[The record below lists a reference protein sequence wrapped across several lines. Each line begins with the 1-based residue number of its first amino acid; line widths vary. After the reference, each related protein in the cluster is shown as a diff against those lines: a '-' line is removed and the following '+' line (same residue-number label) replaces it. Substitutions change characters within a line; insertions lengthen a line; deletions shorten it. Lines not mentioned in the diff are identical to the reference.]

1 VQASRLVIDLSPLRS
16 STPFRL
22 VFAARVVSLLGIALT
37 TVGVPWQ
44 VFDMTRSSLQVSV
57 AAAVVGTTT
66 FAGTLAGG
74 VIADRFDRRTVILLS
89 RGGAT
94 LVFAALALNALLPAP
109 QLWLIYL
116 CVGLN
121 GATAVSQSALMAVTP
136 AIVAREQLAAAGAL
150 VALSTQI
157 GAVVGP
163 SLAGLLIAGPGLA
176 VNFALCALGS
186 FVTTALLWFLPSLP
200 PQGAPTT
207 HPLQSISEGASF
219 VARHPVVRGVLL
231 IDVAAMVFAL
241 PYVLFPQLAIEV
253 FAAGPQAA
261 GLLYTAPAVGAMV
274 AALTSGWTTHV
285 HHSGRVLVASVLAYG
300 AAIAGVGFAGSLPV
314 ALALLAVAGACDM
327 VSEVLRRALLAH
339 CTPDHLQARV
349 SGVWLAQATVGP
361 SAGGVEAG
369 VAARLLGPGPAI
381 ATGGAVCVVATAA
394 LATSL
399 PPLRR
404 VSLRADEWAAHPPE
418 PAPGVPERSPLE
430 PEADIEI
437 EAGVEGTA
445 DDPVEGAL
453 AGADADGERG
463 DGPDEATGR

>member
-1 VQASRLVIDLSPLRS
+1 MQASRLMIDLSPLRT
-16 STPFRL
+16 STAFRL
-22 VFAARVVSLLGIALT
+22 VFSARVVSLLGIALT

-74 VIADRFDRRTVILLS
+74 VIADRFDRRKVILVS

-94 LVFAALALNALLPAP
+94 VVFAALAVNAVLPDP

-136 AIVAREQLAAAGAL
+136 AIVPREQLAAAGAL
-150 VALSTQI
+150 VALSTQV
-157 GAVVGP
+157 GAVIGP
-163 SLAGLLIAGPGLA
+163 SAAGVLIAGPGLA
-176 VNFALCALGS
+176 VNFGLCAAGS
-186 FVTTALLWFLPSLP
+186 LVTTALLWFLPALP
-200 PQGAPTT
+200 PQGAPTAR
-207 HPLQSISEGASF
+207 PLHSIAEGASF
-219 VARHPVVRGVLL
+219 VAKHPVVRGVLL

-253 FAAGPQAA
+253 FSAGPEAV

-285 HHSGRVLVASVLAYG
+285 HHSGRVLVVAVLAYG
-300 AAIAGVGFAGSLPV
+300 AAIAGVGFAGSLPL
-314 ALALLAVAGACDM
+314 ALAFLAVAGACDM
-327 VSEVLRRALLAH
+327 ISEVLRRALLAH
-339 CTPDHLQARV
+339 CTPDHLQGRV
-349 SGVWLAQATVGP
+349 SSVWLAQATVGP

-369 VAARLLGPGPAI
+369 VASRLLGPGPAV
-381 ATGGAVCVVATAA
+381 ATGGAICVVATAA
-394 LATSL
+394 LAASL

-404 VSLRADEWAAHPPE
+404 VSLRADAWAAHPAE
-418 PAPGVPERSPLE
+418 PTPGIPERAPLE
-430 PEADIEI
+430 PEAEI
-437 EAGVEGTA
+437 EGAVE
-445 DDPVEGAL
+445 DPVEGL
-453 AGADADGERG
+453 PEQRG
-463 DGPDEATGR
+463 

>member
-1 VQASRLVIDLSPLRS
+1 MLASRLVIDLSPLRS
-16 STPFRL
+16 SPAFRL
-22 VFAARVVSLLGIALT
+22 VFAARVVSLFGISLT

-44 VFDMTRSSLQVSV
+44 VFEMTRSSLQVSV

-74 VIADRFDRRTVILLS
+74 VIADRFDRRTVILFS

-94 LVFAALALNALLPAP
+94 LVFAALAVNALLPTP
-109 QLWLIYL
+109 QLWLIYVL
-116 CVGLN
+116 VGIN

-136 AIVAREQLAAAGAL
+136 AIVPRDELAAAGAL

-163 SLAGLLIAGPGLA
+163 SVAGLLIAGPGLA
-176 VNFALCALGS
+176 VNFGLCALGS
-186 FVTTALLWFLPSLP
+186 LVTTTLLFFLPSLP
-200 PQGAPTT
+200 PQGAPSAR
-207 HPLQSISEGASF
+207 PLRSIAEGATF
-219 VARHPVVRGVLL
+219 VAKHPVVRGVLL

-253 FAAGPQAA
+253 FEAGPQAA

-274 AALTSGWTTHV
+274 AALTSGWTSHV
-285 HHSGRVLVASVLAYG
+285 HHSGRVLVVAVLLYG
-300 AAIAGVGFAGSLPV
+300 TAIAGVGLAGSLPL
-314 ALALLAVAGACDM
+314 ALAFLAVAGACDM

-339 CTPDHLQARV
+339 CTPDHLQGRV
-349 SGVWLAQATVGP
+349 SSVWLAQATVGP

-369 VAARLLGPGPAI
+369 VASRLLGPGPAI
-381 ATGGAVCVVATAA
+381 VAGGAICVVATAA
-394 LATSL
+394 LAAVL

-418 PAPGVPERSPLE
+418 PAGVPERAPLE
-430 PEADIEI
+430 PEVEI
-437 EAGVEGTA
+437 EGAV
-445 DDPVEGAL
+445 DDPIEGAL
-453 AGADADGERG
+453 AGADSERTADT
-463 DGPDEATGR
+463 DDPGRR